1 VPFAIDTSTDFGKK
15 VERRLRDEHLAW
27 ITTVSADGTPQPN
40 PVWFLWENGVILVVS
55 KPDAVKLR
63 HIERRP
69 RVGFNLEGGADGE
82 DIVVLTG
89 SATVSSEPLPAA
101 TIEAYLAKYHED
113 ILALGMTDQ
122 QMLAEYNVTIRI
134 TPEKLRGW

>member
-1 VPFAIDTSTDFGKK
+1 MPFTIDTSTDFGKK
-15 VERRLRDEHLAW
+15 VERRLREDTLAW

-40 PVWFLWENGVILVVS
+40 PVWFLWKNGMILVRS
-55 KPDAVKLR
+55 WPDAVKLR

-89 SATVSSEPLPAA
+89 SASVSFEPLASA
-101 TIEAYLAKYHED
+101 TVQAYFAKYHEE
-113 ILALGMTDQ
+113 IVALGMSDEEH
-122 QMLAEYNVTIRI
+122 LAELSVTIRI